1 LPAHPSEP
9 TDGDGGIGANAR
21 RLGALAEREFRL
33 LFLALTVSFIGS
45 AFANIALA
53 FAVLDL
59 TGSKADLGYVLAA
72 RTVPMVA
79 FLLVGGIWADRL
91 PRHHVMVAS
100 NVLSGLSQAAI
111 AALLFAGHAQI
122 WQLAV
127 LAAVNGGSS
136 AFFFPASS
144 GIIPET
150 VPKPLLQQANA
161 VLRLGRNGSVIVGGA
176 VAGFVVYATSP
187 ATGIAVDAATFLAAA
202 ALTAAMRLP
211 RSVHMESS
219 NFLADLTLGWR
230 EFTGRAWLWAIVI
243 QFGFV
248 NAVQQG
254 SEGVLGPAVSKDHYH
269 GAAGWG
275 LIGAAQAVGLVIG
288 GVLMLRL
295 RPRRMLLVATLGF
308 LFSAPLLFG
317 LAVPL
322 PLVTVLL
329 LGVLAGI
336 GTETFGVLWDTTMQ
350 QEIPQDRLS
359 RVYSYDALGSF
370 ALIPLGLAVA
380 GPVAEAIGTRATLFA
395 AGLISLTATLAVLL
409 VRDVRELRRREPV
422 VVREP
427 AVEGAV

>member
-1 LPAHPSEP
+1 LPAHRSEP

-33 LFLALTVSFIGS
+33 LFLALTVSFIGT

-111 AALLFAGHAQI
+111 AVLLFAGHAQI

-127 LAAVNGGSS
+127 LAAVNGASS

-161 VLRLGRNGSVIVGGA
+161 ILRLGRNGSVIVGGA
-176 VAGFVVYATSP
+176 IAGLVVYATSP

-211 RSVHMESS
+211 RSVRMQSS

-317 LAVPL
+317 LAIPL
-322 PLVTVLL
+322 PLAAVLL

-350 QEIPQDRLS
+350 QEILQDRLS

-380 GPVAEAIGTRATLFA
+380 GPVAEAVGTRATLFA

-409 VRDVRELRRREPV
+409 VRDVRELRRREAV
-422 VVREP
+422 VLREP

>member
-1 LPAHPSEP
+1 MAVV
-9 TDGDGGIGANAR
+9 R
-21 RLGALAEREFRL
+21 RAEALLGEALSRFGALAEREFRL
-33 LFLALTVSFIGS
+33 LFLGRTVSFVGS
-45 AFANIALA
+45 SFANIALA
-53 FAVLDL
+53 FAVLEL

-91 PRHHVMVAS
+91 PRHHVMVVS
-100 NVLSGLSQAAI
+100 NVLSGLSQAAV
-111 AALLFAGHAQI
+111 AVLLFSGHARI

-127 LAAVNGGSS
+127 LAAVNGASS

-144 GIIPET
+144 GIIPQT
-150 VPKPLLQQANA
+150 VPEPLLQEANA

-187 ATGIAVDAATFLAAA
+187 ATGVAVDAATFLLAAG
-202 ALTAAMRLP
+202 LTAGMRLP
-211 RSVHMESS
+211 RSLHMEST
-219 NFLADLTLGWR
+219 NFLADLALGWR
-230 EFTGRAWLWAIVI
+230 EFTGRAWLWAIVV

-254 SEGVLGPAVSKDHYH
+254 SEGVLGPAVSNEHYH

-275 LIGAAQAVGLVIG
+275 LIGAAQAVGLLVG
-288 GVLMLRL
+288 GILMLRL

-308 LFSAPLLFG
+308 LLSVPLLFG
-317 LAVPL
+317 LAIPL
-322 PLVTVLL
+322 PLAAVLA

-350 QEIPQDRLS
+350 QEISQDRLS

-370 ALIPLGLAVA
+370 ALIPLGLAAA
-380 GPVAEAIGTRATLFA
+380 GPVAEAIGTSTTLFA

-409 VRDVRELRRREPV
+409 VRDVRDLRRRTPV
-422 VVREP
+422 VLHEP

>member
-1 LPAHPSEP
+1 M
-9 TDGDGGIGANAR
+9 
-21 RLGALAEREFRL
+21 
-33 LFLALTVSFIGS
+33 
-45 AFANIALA
+45 
-53 FAVLDL
+53 LDL

-72 RTVPMVA
+72 RTVPMVL
-79 FLLVGGIWADRL
+79 FILVGGIWADRL
-91 PRHHVMVAS
+91 PRHHVMVVS
-100 NVLSGLSQAAI
+100 NVLSGVSQAAV
-111 AALLFAGHAQI
+111 AALLFSGHAQI
-122 WQLAV
+122 WQIAV
-127 LAAVNGGSS
+127 LAAVNGASS
-136 AFFFPASS
+136 AFFFPAST
-144 GIIPET
+144 GIIPQT
-150 VPKPLLQQANA
+150 VPEPLLQQANA

-176 VAGFVVYATSP
+176 IAGFVVYATSP
-187 ATGIAVDAATFLAAA
+187 ATGIAVDAATFLVAA
-202 ALTAAMRLP
+202 ALTAAIRLP

-308 LFSAPLLFG
+308 LLSAPLLFG
-317 LAVPL
+317 LAIPL
-322 PLVTVLL
+322 PLATVLL

-336 GTETFGVLWDTTMQ
+336 GMETFGVLWDTTMQ

-380 GPVAEAIGTRATLFA
+380 GPVAEAVGTRATLFA

-409 VRDVRELRRREPV
+409 VGDVRELRRREPV

-427 AVEGAV
+427 SVEGAV

>member
-1 LPAHPSEP
+1 MTRP
-9 TDGDGGIGANAR
+9 

-33 LFLALTVSFIGS
+33 LFLGRTVSFLGGS
-45 AFANIALA
+45 FGIIALA

-91 PRHHVMVAS
+91 PRHHVMVVS
-100 NVLSGLSQAAI
+100 NVLSGASQAAV
-111 AALLFAGHAQI
+111 AVLLFSGHARV
-122 WQLAV
+122 WQLAA
-127 LAAVNGGSS
+127 LAAVNGTSS

-144 GIIPET
+144 GIVPQT
-150 VPKPLLQQANA
+150 VPERLLQQANA
-161 VLRLGRNGSVIVGGA
+161 LLRLGLNGSAILGGA

-187 ATGIAVDAATFLAAA
+187 ATGVAVDAVTFFAAA
-202 ALTAAMRLP
+202 ALLAGMRLP
-211 RSVHMESS
+211 RSLHMESS
-219 NFLADLTLGWR
+219 NFVTDLKLGWR
-230 EFTGRAWLWAIVI
+230 EFTGRAWLWAIVL

-254 SEGVLGPAVSKDHYH
+254 TEGVLGPAVSNEHYH

-275 LIGAAQAVGLVIG
+275 LIGAAQAVGLVGG

-308 LFSAPLLFG
+308 LLSAPLLFG
-317 LAVPL
+317 LAIPL
-322 PLVTVLL
+322 PLIAVLL

-350 QEIPQDRLS
+350 QEIPADKLS
-359 RVYSYDALGSF
+359 RVYS
-370 ALIPLGLAVA
+370 
-380 GPVAEAIGTRATLFA
+380 
-395 AGLISLTATLAVLL
+395 
-409 VRDVRELRRREPV
+409 
-422 VVREP
+422 
-427 AVEGAV
+427 

>member
-1 LPAHPSEP
+1 M
-9 TDGDGGIGANAR
+9 
-21 RLGALAEREFRL
+21 
-33 LFLALTVSFIGS
+33 
-45 AFANIALA
+45 
-53 FAVLDL
+53 LDL

-111 AALLFAGHAQI
+111 AVLLFAGHAQI

-127 LAAVNGGSS
+127 LASVNGASS

-144 GIIPET
+144 GIIPQT

-161 VLRLGRNGSVIVGGA
+161 ILRLGRNGSVIVGGA
-176 VAGFVVYATSP
+176 IAGLVVYATSP

-211 RSVHMESS
+211 RSVHMQTS

-317 LAVPL
+317 LAIPL
-322 PLVTVLL
+322 PLAAVLL

-380 GPVAEAIGTRATLFA
+380 GPVAEAVGTRATLFA

-409 VRDVRELRRREPV
+409 VRDVRELRRREAV
-422 VVREP
+422 VLREP

>member
-1 LPAHPSEP
+1 M
-9 TDGDGGIGANAR
+9 
-21 RLGALAEREFRL
+21 
-33 LFLALTVSFIGS
+33 
-45 AFANIALA
+45 
-53 FAVLDL
+53 LDL

-91 PRHHVMVAS
+91 PRHHVMVVS
-100 NVLSGLSQAAI
+100 NVLSGASQAAV
-111 AALLFAGHAQI
+111 AVLLFSGHARV
-122 WQLAV
+122 WQLAA
-127 LAAVNGGSS
+127 LAAVNGTSS

-144 GIIPET
+144 GIVPQT
-150 VPKPLLQQANA
+150 VPERFLQQANA
-161 VLRLGRNGSVIVGGA
+161 LLRLGLNGSAILGGA

-187 ATGIAVDAATFLAAA
+187 ANGVAVDAVTFFAAA
-202 ALTAAMRLP
+202 ALLAAMRLP
-211 RSVHMESS
+211 RSLHMESS
-219 NFLADLTLGWR
+219 NFVTDLKLGWR
-230 EFTGRAWLWAIVI
+230 EFTGRAWLWAIVL

-254 SEGVLGPAVSKDHYH
+254 TEGVLGPAVSNEHYH

-275 LIGAAQAVGLVIG
+275 LIGAAQAVGLVGG

-308 LFSAPLLFG
+308 LLSAPLLFG
-317 LAVPL
+317 LAIPL
-322 PLVTVLL
+322 PLIAVLL

-370 ALIPLGLAVA
+370 ALIPLGLVAA
-380 GPVAEAIGTRATLFA
+380 GPIAEAAGTRATLFA
-395 AGLISLTATLAVLL
+395 GGVISVTATLAVLL
-409 VRDVRELRRREPV
+409 VPEVRGLRRRGTIATH
-422 VVREP
+422 EP
-427 AVEGAV
+427 AVEAAV

>member
-1 LPAHPSEP
+1 MLE
-9 TDGDGGIGANAR
+9 
-21 RLGALAEREFRL
+21 
-33 LFLALTVSFIGS
+33 
-45 AFANIALA
+45 
-53 FAVLDL
+53 L

-91 PRHHVMVAS
+91 PRHHVMVVS
-100 NVLSGLSQAAI
+100 NVLSGLSQAAV
-111 AALLFAGHAQI
+111 AVLLFSGHARI

-127 LAAVNGGSS
+127 LAAVNGASS

-144 GIIPET
+144 GIIPQT
-150 VPKPLLQQANA
+150 VPEPLLQEANA

-187 ATGIAVDAATFLAAA
+187 ATGVAVDAATFLLAAG
-202 ALTAAMRLP
+202 LTAGMRLP
-211 RSVHMESS
+211 RSLHMEST
-219 NFLADLTLGWR
+219 NFLADLALGWR
-230 EFTGRAWLWAIVI
+230 EFTGRAWLWAIVV

-254 SEGVLGPAVSKDHYH
+254 SEGVLGPAVSNEHYH

-275 LIGAAQAVGLVIG
+275 LIGAAQAVGLLVG
-288 GVLMLRL
+288 GILMLRL

-308 LFSAPLLFG
+308 LLSVPLLFG
-317 LAVPL
+317 LAIPL
-322 PLVTVLL
+322 PLAAVLA

-350 QEIPQDRLS
+350 QEISQDRLS

-370 ALIPLGLAVA
+370 ALIPLGLAAA
-380 GPVAEAIGTRATLFA
+380 GPVAEAIGTSTTLFA

-409 VRDVRELRRREPV
+409 VRDVRDLRRRTPV
-422 VVREP
+422 VLHEP

>member
-275 LIGAAQAVGLVIG
+275 LIGAAQAVGL
-288 GVLMLRL
+288 RL